1 MSLATR
7 FLRRHRRLLLLCAA
21 TLLLHLLA
29 IDWVGSYL
37 AGARQGVS
45 PAPAALMTAQLR
57 LSLPRH
63 VATPELAPLAPLPPL
78 SAAARRAR
86 PPAIAPLAPPL
97 ATPASTGV
105 EALLADAGAT
115 LAVADVGAQSAAQL
129 ASQSAAQAGA
139 AQAQSAATAPPAAQ
153 AAASAAPVEMLPPQA
168 MRRYKVNL
176 PPSADFDM
184 DVVRIDA
191 DGTRWNG
198 SASMRWHTDG
208 SQYEASVEAG
218 LNLLV
223 TRLNLLVMRS
233 RGSIDDFGIAPTT
246 SMQKRAR
253 RAETAT
259 HFNRDAATITFS
271 ASERSYPLLV
281 GAQDMTTVPFQLGG
295 IGRADTNQ
303 FASDIDM
310 QVGEDREATIFRFQ
324 LVGEEELDTRLGKLL
339 TWHLSR
345 PARPGSYTSKLDIWL
360 APGLN
365 WLPVQ
370 LRNTEASG
378 ALTTQT
384 VSRITTNVTGK

>member
-1 MSLATR
+1 MSLATQ

-57 LSLPRH
+57 LDLPRH
-63 VATPELAPLAPLPPL
+63 VATPELAPLAPIPAL

-86 PPAIAPLAPPL
+86 PAAIAPIAPPA

-105 EALLADAGAT
+105 EALLTDAGAM
-115 LAVADVGAQSAAQL
+115 LAMAEAPSQPQS
-129 ASQSAAQAGA
+129 QAGA
-139 AQAQSAATAPPAAQ
+139 AQAQTAATAPPVAE
-153 AAASAAPVEMLPPQA
+153 AAASAAPLEMLPPQA
-168 MRRYKVNL
+168 MRRYKVHL

-259 HFNRDAATITFS
+259 HFNRDAGTITFS

-324 LVGEEELDTRLGKLL
+324 LVGEEELDTRLGKLI

>member
-1 MSLATR
+1 MSLAT
-7 FLRRHRRLLLLCAA
+7 FLRRRRRLLLFCVA
-21 TLLLHLLA
+21 TLVLHGVA
-29 IDWVGSYL
+29 IDWAGSHL
-37 AGARQGVS
+37 AGVAPRS
-45 PAPAALMTAQLR
+45 SALPASLMTAQLK
-57 LSLPRH
+57 LSLPKH
-63 VATPELAPLAPLPPL
+63 VDTPQPAQPQALPARALPPR
-78 SAAARRAR
+78 SVKAAAHA
-86 PPAIAPLAPPL
+86 PAIAPLIPVPAAETPAAVEAVLADAATL
-97 ATPASTGV
+97 ATPVQA
-105 EALLADAGAT
+105 EQAGASAAQT
-115 LAVADVGAQSAAQL
+115 GTPVPLQADGATPLAAQL
-129 ASQSAAQAGA
+129 AEQLS
-139 AQAQSAATAPPAAQ
+139 
-153 AAASAAPVEMLPPQA
+153 

-184 DVVRIDA
+184 DVARVDA

-198 SASMRWHTDG
+198 AASMRWHTDG
-208 SQYEASVEAG
+208 SQYQASVEAG

-233 RGSIDDFGIAPTT
+233 AGSIDDYGIAPAT
-246 SMQKRAR
+246 STQKRAR

-295 IGRADTNQ
+295 IGRADPNQ

-310 QVGEDREATIFRFQ
+310 QVGEDRTANIFRFQ
-324 LVGEEELDTRLGKLL
+324 LVGEEELETRLGKLR
-339 TWHLSR
+339 TWHLTR
-345 PARPGSYTSKLDIWL
+345 PPRPGSYTSRLDIWL

>member
-1 MSLATR
+1 MSLATQ

-21 TLLLHLLA
+21 TLLLHLLV
-29 IDWVGSYL
+29 IDWAGSYL
-37 AGARQGVS
+37 GGARQGLS

-63 VATPELAPLAPLPPL
+63 VATPELAPLAPLAALP
-78 SAAARRAR
+78 AAARRAR
-86 PPAIAPLAPPL
+86 PAAIAPLAPP
-97 ATPASTGV
+97 AASASTAV
-105 EALLADAGAT
+105 EALLADAGAM
-115 LAVADVGAQSAAQL
+115 LAVAEAQPQ
-129 ASQSAAQAGA
+129 SQPQSQAQAGA
-139 AQAQSAATAPPAAQ
+139 AQAQTAAAAPAAPEP
-153 AAASAAPVEMLPPQA
+153 AASAGPQEMLPPPA
-168 MRRYKVNL
+168 MRRYKVHL

-184 DVVRIDA
+184 EVVRIDA
-191 DGTRWNG
+191 DGTRWTG
-198 SASMRWHTDG
+198 SASMHWHTDG

-233 RGSIDDFGIAPTT
+233 RGSIDDFGIAPAT

-324 LVGEEELDTRLGKLL
+324 LVGEEELDTRLGKLV

>member
-1 MSLATR
+1 MSLAT
-7 FLRRHRRLLLLCAA
+7 FLRQRRRLLLFCVA
-21 TLLLHLLA
+21 TLVLHGVA
-29 IDWVGSYL
+29 IDWAGSHL
-37 AGARQGVS
+37 AGVTPRSS
-45 PAPAALMTAQLR
+45 PLPASLMTAQLK
-57 LSLPRH
+57 LSLPKH
-63 VATPELAPLAPLPPL
+63 IDTPEPAQPQALPARPLPPR
-78 SAAARRAR
+78 SVKAAAHA
-86 PPAIAPLAPPL
+86 PAIAPLTPAPATETPAAVEAVLADAAAL
-97 ATPASTGV
+97 ATPVVA
-105 EALLADAGAT
+105 EQAGA
-115 LAVADVGAQSAAQL
+115 SAAQTGTAVPVQADGATPL
-129 ASQSAAQAGA
+129 AAQVPE
-139 AQAQSAATAPPAAQ
+139 QLS
-153 AAASAAPVEMLPPQA
+153 

-184 DVVRIDA
+184 DVARVDA

-198 SASMRWHTDG
+198 SANMRWHTDG
-208 SQYEASVEAG
+208 SQYQASVEAG

-233 RGSIDDFGIAPTT
+233 AGSIDDYGIAPAT
-246 SMQKRAR
+246 STQKRAR

-295 IGRADTNQ
+295 IGRADPNQ

-310 QVGEDREATIFRFQ
+310 QVGEDRTANIFRFQ
-324 LVGEEELDTRLGKLL
+324 LVGEEELDTRLGKLN
-339 TWHLSR
+339 TWHLTR
-345 PARPGSYTSKLDIWL
+345 PPRPGSYTSRLDIWL